1 MRVAVL
7 ALLITLA
14 ACTPRGLT
22 VGDPVYVPRLEPGA
36 AVMADAT
43 RLPMTVYA
51 AEHPRAIIIGLH
63 GFNDYAN
70 AYADPGPGPWFKA
83 HDITLYAYD
92 QRGFGHAPG
101 HGYFA
106 GGDAMAAD
114 LNTITKLVKAR
125 HPNLPLFLMGE
136 SMGGAVIMDMMAKPD
151 APRVDGLI
159 LAAPAVWG
167 WRAMNPALK
176 TILWSAARVMPDK
189 TFTGSG
195 LGIRAS
201 DNIGMLR
208 ANGRDPVFIKATRVS
223 AMYGLVG
230 LMDEAY
236 LAAPKLRAPVL
247 LLYGAHDQIIPAE
260 AIAEIRDEMMKH
272 DSHVTYACYAN
283 GWHMLTR
290 DLQRETVWRDVVAWT
305 RDSHP
310 DLPSGATKRLELCQ
324 PT

>member
-1 MRVAVL
+1 MRIAVL
-7 ALLITLA
+7 VLLSLLA

-22 VGDPVYVPRLEPGA
+22 VGDPVYTPHLA
-36 AVMADAT
+36 ADAAIMADAT

-51 AEHPRAIIIGLH
+51 ADHPDAIIIGLH

-70 AYADPGPGPWFKA
+70 AFAEPGPGPWFKE
-83 HDITLYAYD
+83 HGITLYAYD

-106 GGDAMAAD
+106 GADAMAAD
-114 LNTITKLVKAR
+114 LNTITRLVRAR
-125 HPNLPLFLMGE
+125 HPSLPLYLMGE
-136 SMGGAVIMDMMAKPD
+136 SMGGAVIMNMMGKPD
-151 APRVDGLI
+151 APKVDGLI

-176 TILWSAARVMPDK
+176 TILWSAARIMPDK

-201 DNIGMLR
+201 DNIEMLR

-236 LAAPKLRAPVL
+236 LAAPNLRAPVL
-247 LLYGAHDQIIPAE
+247 LLYGAHDQIIPAR
-260 AIAEIRDEMMKH
+260 AIAEIRNDMTKH
-272 DSHVTYACYAN
+272 DTQVTYACYIN

-290 DLQRETVWRDVVAWT
+290 DLQRETVWRDIVAWIKD
-305 RDSHP
+305 RAS
-310 DLPSGATKRLELCQ
+310 DLPSGATKRLEPCQ

>member
-1 MRVAVL
+1 MKFWVVAAFL
-7 ALLITLA
+7 MLSA
-14 ACTPRGLT
+14 ACAPLTQKTGLHSAQPAIEAAYFVT
-22 VGDPVYVPRLEPGA
+22 TDGARLPLK
-36 AVMADAT
+36 VHVADA
-43 RLPMTVYA
+43 
-51 AEHPRAIIIGLH
+51 PRAVIVALH
-63 GFNDYAN
+63 GFNDYCTEFDMA
-70 AYADPGPGPWFKA
+70 AQWWMQHG
-83 HDITLYAYD
+83 ITTYAYD

-223 AMYGLVG
+223 AIYGLVG

-236 LAAPKLRAPVL
+236 LAAPKLRAPSCCFMARMTRSFRLRL
-247 LLYGAHDQIIPAE
+247 LP
-260 AIAEIRDEMMKH
+260 K
-272 DSHVTYACYAN
+272 SVT
-283 GWHMLTR
+283 
-290 DLQRETVWRDVVAWT
+290 
-305 RDSHP
+305 
-310 DLPSGATKRLELCQ
+310 K
-324 PT
+324 